1 MLTLGH
7 VPVLGSHCSGMS
19 QWKLVPGP
27 AQTETVNDSDQSMMP
42 TFRVGVVRELEVDAA
57 LAPVHLQ
64 VWRVQHGRDEGG
76 AGREHPR
83 RAPHRHTG
91 QVEKCG

>member
-1 MLTLGH
+1 
-7 VPVLGSHCSGMS
+7 MS
-19 QWKLVPGP
+19 VRI
-27 AQTETVNDSDQSMMP
+27 VMP

-64 VWRVQHGRDEGG
+64 VGGVQHRRDQGG
-76 AGREHPR
+76 AGREHPW